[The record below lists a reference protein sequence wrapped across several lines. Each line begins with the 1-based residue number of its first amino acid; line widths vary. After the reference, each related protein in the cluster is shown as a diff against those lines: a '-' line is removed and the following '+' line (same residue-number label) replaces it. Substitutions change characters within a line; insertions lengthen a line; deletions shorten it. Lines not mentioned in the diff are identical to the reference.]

1 MIYSKTFQTCWHDTD
16 ACRRVRP
23 SRLLVYMQE
32 ASNRHIASTGITLD
46 QLRDEKKLA
55 FILSKIQI
63 ALYRPLGAYDKIEV
77 QTWTCKGRGF
87 TAPRC
92 FRILKDGE
100 VVAEANTQW
109 ALLGVE
115 DRQFHRLEETGYEFE
130 DEEPLALTVPARIR
144 FPADLPLETLGQRRI
159 VYSDLDYNMH
169 MNNTRYPDMLCDFM
183 PLEDVGRIKGISLSY
198 LREAAF
204 GNVVTVLGAKRDESY
219 YFRTL
224 GEDGAVCLEAQ
235 VIVE

>member
-1 MIYSKTFQTCWHDTD
+1 MIYSKSYQTCWHDTD

-23 SRLLVYMQE
+23 SQLLVYMQE
-32 ASNRHIASTGITLD
+32 ASNHHIASTGITLD

-87 TAPRC
+87 TSPRC

-130 DEEPLALTVPARIR
+130 DEDPLALTVPARIR

>member
-1 MIYSKTFQTCWHDTD
+1 MIYSKSYQTCWHDTD

-23 SRLLVYMQE
+23 SQLLVYMQE
-32 ASNRHIASTGITLD
+32 ASNHHIASTGITLD

-87 TAPRC
+87 TSPRC

-100 VVAEANTQW
+100 VVAEAITQW

>member
-1 MIYSKTFQTCWHDTD
+1 MIYSKSYQTCWHDTD

-23 SRLLVYMQE
+23 SQLLVYMQE
-32 ASNRHIASTGITLD
+32 ASNHHIASTGITLD

-63 ALYRPLGAYDKIEV
+63 ALYRPLGAYEKIEV

-87 TAPRC
+87 TSPRC

-115 DRQFHRLEETGYEFE
+115 DRQLHRLEETGYEFE

-144 FPADLPLETLGQRRI
+144 FPADLSLETLGQRRI

>member
-1 MIYSKTFQTCWHDTD
+1 MIYSKSYQTCWHDTD

-23 SRLLVYMQE
+23 SQLLVYMQE
-32 ASNRHIASTGITLD
+32 ASNHHIASTGITLD

-87 TAPRC
+87 TSPRC

-144 FPADLPLETLGQRRI
+144 FPADLPLKTLGQRRI

>member
-1 MIYSKTFQTCWHDTD
+1 MIYSKSYQTCWHDTD

-23 SRLLVYMQE
+23 SQLLVYMQE
-32 ASNRHIASTGITLD
+32 ASNHHIASTGITLD

-87 TAPRC
+87 TSPRC

>member
-1 MIYSKTFQTCWHDTD
+1 MIYSKSYQTCWHDTD

-23 SRLLVYMQE
+23 SQLLVYMQE
-32 ASNRHIASTGITLD
+32 ASNHHIASTGITLD

-87 TAPRC
+87 TSPRC

-224 GEDGAVCLEAQ
+224 GEDGSVCLEAQ

>member
-1 MIYSKTFQTCWHDTD
+1 MIYSKSYQTCWHDTD

-23 SRLLVYMQE
+23 SQLLVYMQE
-32 ASNRHIASTGITLD
+32 ASNHHIASTGITLD

-87 TAPRC
+87 TSPRC

-115 DRQFHRLEETGYEFE
+115 DRQFHRLEETGYEFQ